1 MDATTATFSILE
13 FAYPLLIATAMAM
26 SRALGLVVVT
36 PAFTR
41 LGLTGLLRS
50 GVAIA
55 ISIPVVPGILAAMAE
70 HRDLTSVAITG
81 LMVKEFVV
89 GIIIGIAFGIPFWA
103 AEVAGDLVDLQRGS
117 TSAQLVD
124 PLAIN
129 EASISATLFSIS
141 LVALFFMSGGFLLLL
156 EGFYRSY
163 DLWPI
168 ASFTPVMGSQAVS
181 ALLGALDRIMQIA
194 LLLIAPVVLAL
205 LIADLMLAYLS
216 RLSPQ
221 LHIFDLSLAIKNLL
235 FCVLILLYAMF
246 LVPLMLSQIGNMSGT
261 FDALRAVVSNSPSP
275 DAGSED

>member
-70 HRDLTSVAITG
+70 HRDLTSVAMTG

>member
-1 MDATTATFSILE
+1 MNATAATFSIIE

-26 SRALGLVVVT
+26 SRALGVVVVT

-55 ISIPVVPGILAAMAE
+55 ISIPVVPGVLATMAQ
-70 HRDLTSVAITG
+70 HRELTSVLMTG

-103 AEVAGDLVDLQRGS
+103 AEVAGDLIDLQRGS

-124 PLAIN
+124 PLSIT
-129 EASISATLFSIS
+129 ESSISATLFSIS
-141 LVALFFMSGGFLLLL
+141 LVALFFMSGGFLMLL

-168 ASFTPVMGSQAVS
+168 VSFTPVMGSQAVS
-181 ALLGALDRIMQIA
+181 ALLGTLDRIMQIA
-194 LLLIAPVVLAL
+194 LLLVAPVVLAL

-246 LVPLMLSQIGNMSGT
+246 LVPLMLSQIGNMSNT
-261 FDALRAVVSNSPSP
+261 FDVLRTTASEAPSLKQ
-275 DAGSED
+275 GSKD

>member
-1 MDATTATFSILE
+1 MDPTAATYSIIE

-26 SRALGLVVVT
+26 SRALGMVVLT

-55 ISIPVVPGILAAMAE
+55 ISIPVIPGIFATMAE
-70 HRDLTSVAITG
+70 SRELTSIIMTG
-81 LMVKEFVV
+81 LMIKEFVI

-124 PLAIN
+124 PLAIS
-129 EASISATLFSIS
+129 ETSISATLFNIS

-156 EGFYRSY
+156 DGFYRSY

-168 ASFTPVMGSQAVS
+168 VSFTPVMGSQAAS
-181 ALLGALDRIMQIA
+181 ALLSALDRIMQIA
-194 LLLIAPVVLAL
+194 LLLVAPVVLAM

-235 FCVLILLYAMF
+235 FCVLILFYATF
-246 LVPLMLSQIGNMSGT
+246 LVPLMLSQIGSLSGT
-261 FDALRAVVSNSPSP
+261 FDALRTIVSDTPAP
-275 DAGSED
+275 DTAPGR

>member
-70 HRDLTSVAITG
+70 HRDLTSVAMTG

-168 ASFTPVMGSQAVS
+168 ASFTPVMGSQAIS